1 MRSTAWRRV
10 AWSLL
15 LLEGCT
21 PLGLWIYDDPVVTV
35 SHITLEFGQSGRA
48 PAPVVV
54 ALALQNLND
63 YPLSTERMELSLRL
77 DGVPMGQLKRDSI
90 VPVAT
95 DTISTVALPLVM
107 TRQASPE
114 RLRAL
119 GSGTH
124 TFAVRGQATFRTP
137 IGTRKVRFAQE
148 GSLIFAT
155 RQSDSS
161 P

>member
-1 MRSTAWRRV
+1 MRPGAWRRN

-15 LLEGCT
+15 LLAGCT

-35 SHITLEFGQSGRA
+35 SHITLEFGQSSRA
-48 PAPVVV
+48 LSPVVV

-77 DGVPMGQLKRDSI
+77 DGVPIGQLKRDST

-95 DTISTVALPLVM
+95 DTVSTVALPLVM
-107 TRQASPE
+107 TRQASTE

-119 GSGTH
+119 GAGTH

-137 IGTRKVRFAQE
+137 IGTRKVRFAHE
-148 GSLIFAT
+148 GSLIFAA